1 MKKRKL
7 IITIS
12 IVSVMVLAALVA
24 AVLILGQGKTENFGE
39 LVTEHQWRLHSDWKV
54 FKNSDGKESVVAQSL
69 GTTTSWSAEYSLSKN
84 WCVSADIELVRS
96 TDGRDCARL
105 VFGDASNN
113 VCLAVSVE
121 YSGKGYVQVLAD
133 ALLNRGGRLEKDG
146 WRNVF
151 ATKEWIQIDP
161 EKALNLSVSH
171 VEGDQLLLITLSQD
185 GKMLLQEFSDD
196 VHQDLLNALVTT
208 GLGVHDSFVK
218 FSEFSV
224 EDVE

>member
-1 MKKRKL
+1 MKKRNL
-7 IITIS
+7 FIIIGAVV
-12 IVSVMVLAALVA
+12 IVVVAIVATVLL
-24 AVLILGQGKTENFGE
+24 LGLNATPDFGE
-39 LVTEHQWRLHSDWKV
+39 VVTEHQWKLHPDWTV
-54 FKNSDGKESVVAQSL
+54 YMNNSGKESVVAESSD
-69 GTTTSWSAEYSLSKN
+69 TTVSWNTEYSMSKN
-84 WCVSADIELVRS
+84 WCVSTNIELVRS

-151 ATKEWIQIDP
+151 TTEEWIQIDP

-185 GKMLLQEFSDD
+185 GKILLQEFSDD

-208 GLGVHDSFVK
+208 GLGVYDSFVE
-218 FSEFSV
+218 FSEFTV